1 MGGSLEAEGDAMTR
15 ARSGDLARR
24 VAERRREVGLT
35 REDVAGRAGMNSGY
49 LDYLEHSPDA
59 ALTPGALLRLAAAL
73 KTTPEFLSGGHVDR
87 PPGPG
92 RAGPHPH
99 LDVLSREECELHL
112 AGGGV
117 GRFVFLAAQGPVA
130 LPVNYRY
137 LDGDVLF
144 RTRPKGILAAAVGTT
159 VSLEVDRI
167 DESMSEGWSVL
178 VTGRA
183 RLIDDPTELERAA
196 GLGIEPWPGGP
207 RTALMRIETE
217 AISGRRIR
225 QGSLA

>member
-1 MGGSLEAEGDAMTR
+1 MTR
-15 ARSGDLARR
+15 ARSGDLGRR

-35 REDVAGRAGMNSGY
+35 REDVAVRAGMSSGY
-49 LDYLEHSPDA
+49 LEYLEHSLEA
-59 ALTPGALLRLAAAL
+59 ALTAGTLLRLAAAL
-73 KTTPEFLSGGHVDR
+73 ETTPEFLRGGHVDR

-99 LDVLSREECELHL
+99 LDVLSREECELYL

-117 GRFVFLAAQGPVA
+117 GRFVFLAPQGPIA
-130 LPVNYRY
+130 LPVNFRF

-144 RTRPKGILAAAVGTT
+144 RTRPRGTLAAAAGTT
-159 VSLEVDRI
+159 VSLEVDQI
-167 DESMSEGWSVL
+167 DEPMSEGWSVL

-183 RLIDDPTELERAA
+183 RLIVDPTELEQFAD
-196 GLGIEPWPGGP
+196 LGIEPWPGG
-207 RTALMRIETE
+207 RREALIRIESE

-225 QGSLA
+225 QGSVA

>member
-1 MGGSLEAEGDAMTR
+1 MLEKPPPTMVR

-24 VAERRREVGLT
+24 VAERRREIGST
-35 REDVAGRAGMNSGY
+35 REDVALRAGMQSGY
-49 LDYLEHSPDA
+49 LDYLEHSPNA
-59 ALTPGALLRLAAAL
+59 ALAPEALLRLAAAL
-73 KTTPEFLSGGHVDR
+73 ETTADFLTGGHVDR

-117 GRFVFLAAQGPVA
+117 GRFVFLAPAGPVA
-130 LPVNYRY
+130 LPVNFRY

-144 RTRPKGILAAAVGTT
+144 RTRPRGALAAAAGTT
-159 VSLEVDRI
+159 VSLEVDQI
-167 DESMSEGWSVL
+167 DEPMSEGWSVL

-183 RLIDDPTELERAA
+183 TLIVDPTELEQFAD
-196 GLGIEPWPGGP
+196 LGIEPWPGG
-207 RTALMRIETE
+207 RREALIRIESE

-225 QGSLA
+225 QGSVA

>member
-1 MGGSLEAEGDAMTR
+1 MTI
-15 ARSGDLARR
+15 ARSGDLGHR

-35 REDVAGRAGMNSGY
+35 REDVALRAGMNSGY

-59 ALTPGALLRLAAAL
+59 ALTAGALLRLAAAL
-73 KTTPEFLSGGHVDR
+73 ETTPEFLRGSHVDQAA
-87 PPGPG
+87 GPG

-99 LDVLSREECELHL
+99 LDVLSREECDLLL

-117 GRFVFLAAQGPVA
+117 GRFVFLAPQGPVA
-130 LPVNYRY
+130 LPVNFRY
-137 LDGDVLF
+137 QDGDVLF
-144 RTRPKGILAAAVGTT
+144 RTRPTGALATAAGTT
-159 VSLEVDRI
+159 VSLEVDQI
-167 DESMSEGWSVL
+167 DEPMSEGWSVL

-183 RLIDDPTELERAA
+183 RLVDDPAELEQAA
-196 GLGIEPWPGGP
+196 DLGIEPWPGG
-207 RTALMRIETE
+207 RREALMRIETE

>member
-1 MGGSLEAEGDAMTR
+1 MLETTPNTMTR
-15 ARSGDLARR
+15 THSGDLGRR

-35 REDVAGRAGMNSGY
+35 REDVALRAGMNSGY
-49 LDYLEHSPDA
+49 LDYLEHSPNA
-59 ALTPGALLRLAAAL
+59 ALAPEALLRLAAAL
-73 KTTPEFLSGGHVDR
+73 ETTADFLTGGHVDR

-117 GRFVFLAAQGPVA
+117 GRFVFLAPAGPVA
-130 LPVNYRY
+130 LPVNFRY

-144 RTRPKGILAAAVGTT
+144 RTRPRGALAAAAGTT
-159 VSLEVDRI
+159 VSLEVDQI
-167 DESMSEGWSVL
+167 DEPMSEGWSVL

-183 RLIDDPTELERAA
+183 TLIVDPTELEQFAD
-196 GLGIEPWPGGP
+196 LGIEPWPGG
-207 RTALMRIETE
+207 RREALIRIESE

-225 QGSLA
+225 QGSVA